1 MRIKRS
7 LRHRAIRF
15 LLLADLERVD
25 AEVTASHLCMSSSTL
40 RRRLRAEG
48 TSYQVLLDAVR
59 AHRCDKV
66 LASSSLP
73 GKTLALEMGFSEP
86 NSFYRAFQRWHGV
99 SLTRYRCELQRRA
112 ENSC

>member
-1 MRIKRS
+1 MRKRKP
-7 LRHRAIRF
+7 LRRRVLRF

-25 AEVTASHLCMSSSTL
+25 AEATASRMCMSSSTL

-59 AHRCDKV
+59 VHRCDKV
-66 LASSSLP
+66 LARTSLP

-86 NSFYRAFQRWHGV
+86 NSFYRAFHRWHGK
-99 SLTRYRCELQRRA
+99 SLTRYRCELQRNGAR
-112 ENSC
+112 